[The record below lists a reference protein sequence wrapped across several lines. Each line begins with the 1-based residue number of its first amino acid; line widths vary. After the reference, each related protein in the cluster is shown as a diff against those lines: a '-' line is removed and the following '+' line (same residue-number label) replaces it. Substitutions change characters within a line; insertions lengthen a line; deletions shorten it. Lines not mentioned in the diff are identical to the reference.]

1 MAKKLICLLVCMA
14 MIDGQMAY
22 SLRLRWWK
30 RRASTECAS
39 LLAPDIREPT
49 LNQQQA
55 LATVF
60 NDASKLVEQMGQ
72 TKDPPAWYRVLKD
85 YILPY
90 RQTKSNQLAVALV
103 GPANSGKSTI
113 INSLAAYFQSPT
125 DISRSGFAEL
135 STSRPVI
142 LVNPALEKSSLL
154 TNRFGPV
161 VPWQT
166 LMMTSQEG
174 LPVVY
179 PLKNFYKNLIL
190 IDVPSSDS
198 DPLRTIAD
206 KAVRWADIL
215 AYTFTYTSY
224 RNDINLQQLR
234 DTFARIGQK
243 PVILIYRAPASMPKR
258 DADAHFKTVTQAMFP
273 NATINPDTGLP
284 TLIKGVYILLESDK
298 VGAGYAIPVL
308 KPYGKAG
315 KKLWDVLQN
324 YDSAPLPAR
333 RQSLQN
339 NFTFVVNG
347 INKDIINLQRE
358 QAERKVTDEA
368 FQLLMKASVDRMLNM
383 FPYDRLASDLQEIW
397 IGRHQGIHQW
407 ARWLAHP
414 LQMARGHKTVLEIGE
429 IDRDRIEYFL
439 DSAVEQIV
447 NATSL
452 AASRRMMK
460 FPLKLKGVE
469 RLLKSVD
476 EMHKRFGIPEKQT
489 PNYKIKNE
497 TVEFYLPDTPKIN
510 SMLNSYLH
518 QDWDNIKVEIKK
530 AALETVLRL
539 TYTIQAE
546 LDSVVGRTRMRHRL
560 KKMFYSGG
568 AVAPAVFLTFYIFFS
583 GVASLKALFGAFAV
597 MVNARIL
604 TYFDERTLKQD
615 LREMVAN
622 WFNERQSPFFIDQL
636 NHFARF
642 DPKSEHVPAL
652 KEFGRLRAA
661 TRVLREHPP
670 QWN

>member
-1 MAKKLICLLVCMA
+1 
-14 MIDGQMAY
+14 
-22 SLRLRWWK
+22 
-30 RRASTECAS
+30 
-39 LLAPDIREPT
+39 
-49 LNQQQA
+49 
-55 LATVF
+55 
-60 NDASKLVEQMGQ
+60 
-72 TKDPPAWYRVLKD
+72 
-85 YILPY
+85 
-90 RQTKSNQLAVALV
+90 
-103 GPANSGKSTI
+103 
-113 INSLAAYFQSPT
+113 
-125 DISRSGFAEL
+125 
-135 STSRPVI
+135 
-142 LVNPALEKSSLL
+142 
-154 TNRFGPV
+154 
-161 VPWQT
+161 
-166 LMMTSQEG
+166 MTSQEG

-383 FPYDRLASDLQEIW
+383 FPYDRLAS
-397 IGRHQGIHQW
+397 
-407 ARWLAHP
+407 A
-414 LQMARGHKTVLEIGE
+414 
-429 IDRDRIEYFL
+429 
-439 DSAVEQIV
+439 
-447 NATSL
+447 
-452 AASRRMMK
+452 
-460 FPLKLKGVE
+460 
-469 RLLKSVD
+469 
-476 EMHKRFGIPEKQT
+476 
-489 PNYKIKNE
+489 
-497 TVEFYLPDTPKIN
+497 
-510 SMLNSYLH
+510 LH
-518 QDWDNIKVEIKK
+518 
-530 AALETVLRL
+530 
-539 TYTIQAE
+539 
-546 LDSVVGRTRMRHRL
+546 
-560 KKMFYSGG
+560 F
-568 AVAPAVFLTFYIFFS
+568 
-583 GVASLKALFGAFAV
+583 
-597 MVNARIL
+597 
-604 TYFDERTLKQD
+604 
-615 LREMVAN
+615 
-622 WFNERQSPFFIDQL
+622 
-636 NHFARF
+636 RF
-642 DPKSEHVPAL
+642 DSCACIARRSRFYGFRRRGFHLAN
-652 KEFGRLRAA
+652 
-661 TRVLREHPP
+661 TRWRFYTNCTRGPYRRGNHRDIVLLCLHSSAHERRSVQGPRPSTRSAHHPH
-670 QWN
+670 QISTS